1 MKQGTYNMGK
11 INKIWRKILV
21 YKFCIS
27 SPFVKKNLLKTT
39 FRPND
44 ESMERKSA
52 KGKKIISS
60 KYYKS
65 NMVAYLF
72 DF

>member
-1 MKQGTYNMGK
+1 MKQGTHNMGK
-11 INKIWRKILV
+11 INRIWRKILV
-21 YKFCIS
+21 YKFCIF
-27 SPFVKKNLLKTT
+27 SPFVKKKKKPVKNH

-65 NMVAYLF
+65 NIF
-72 DF
+72 I

>member
-1 MKQGTYNMGK
+1 MKQDTHNMGK
-11 INKIWRKILV
+11 INRIWRKILV

-27 SPFVKKNLLKTT
+27 SPFVKKPVKNH

-52 KGKKIISS
+52 TGKSIISS
-60 KYYKS
+60 TYYKS